1 MLLVISRQR
10 ILGFRQCI
18 LCCIDLINGI
28 LQQGKI
34 FWAGIHLFT
43 DFLLFLL
50 SQGDWIAAFI
60 LTGLFSLFNLLLD
73 IRLYI
78 FFDPIQIG
86 NCFIISQL
94 LLLNRFLQRIS
105 DCRIRFTGIAVT
117 ILICIISVPGLVHIR
132 FGF

>member
-18 LCCIDLINGI
+18 LCCIDLIIGI
-28 LQQGKI
+28 LQQGNI
-34 FWAGIHLFT
+34 FRAGIHLVP

-60 LTGLFSLFNLLLD
+60 HTGLFNLLLD

-78 FFDPIQIG
+78 FFAPIQIG

-94 LLLNRFLQRIS
+94 LLLNRFFQRIT